1 MRSRCAQC
9 KVCKESRGRTFHV
22 QVPGKVMVVFAFE
35 VFCGCCCCLAEANN
49 QNSPSLSEGCSGSG
63 FTLPLFR
70 VTCGFSDLHTHKC
83 TLGLKESIS
92 GVSAEVN
99 CF

>member
-1 MRSRCAQC
+1 
-9 KVCKESRGRTFHV
+9 
-22 QVPGKVMVVFAFE
+22 MVVFAFE

-49 QNSPSLSEGCSGSG
+49 QNLPSLSEGCSGSG